1 MIYLI
6 ITSSIANKHG
16 IHDAVHRERTYREA
30 ITQTLSVLPEGIKP
44 IIVENNGQRRTF
56 LDDFG
61 VDVFYTDNN
70 DFRSRH
76 KGVNE
81 LMDIK
86 AVIRHF
92 GIRDD
97 DMVIKVTGRYKVMS
111 PSFFRT
117 IMDDQDGYDAFLKF
131 FNVCTLKF
139 MPREDCILG
148 LLAMRAKLFNALEY
162 RRGISAEREV
172 AEYVS
177 STCKYKEIQELDV
190 LCCFADDHRTLHV

>member
-16 IHDAVHRERTYREA
+16 IRHTEHREKTYKEA
-30 ITQTLSVLPEGIKP
+30 ITQTLRVLPAGIKP
-44 IIVENNGQRRTF
+44 IIVENNGQRTTF

-61 VDVFYTDNN
+61 VDVLYTDNN
-70 DFRSRH
+70 DFRFRH

-139 MPREDCILG
+139 T
-148 LLAMRAKLFNALEY
+148 A
-162 RRGISAEREV
+162 RRR
-172 AEYVS
+172 
-177 STCKYKEIQELDV
+177 
-190 LCCFADDHRTLHV
+190 RRRR